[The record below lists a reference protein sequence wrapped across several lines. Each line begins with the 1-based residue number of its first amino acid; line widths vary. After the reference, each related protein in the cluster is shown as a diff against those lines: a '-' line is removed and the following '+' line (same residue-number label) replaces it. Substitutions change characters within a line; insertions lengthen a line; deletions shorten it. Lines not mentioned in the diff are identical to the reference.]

1 MPINNDNINI
11 VGNVDD
17 QRVEINFKETLMF
30 ICMQKKKTSTLTSFL
45 RYRKDIANLLFWQL
59 RECLAIPIKI
69 ILSICS
75 KLSCL
80 SECKKINLIT
90 QFFKILQRNG
100 KLIILGN
107 LGMSRHTNLK

>member
-17 QRVEINFKETLMF
+17 QRVEINFNVYLHA
-30 ICMQKKKTSTLTSFL
+30 KKKTSTLTSFL

-59 RECLAIPIKI
+59 WECLPIPIKI

-80 SECKKINLIT
+80 SECKKINLIA